1 MSEKRRSSDRHR
13 RRYSGLSLLASEDE
27 LYSQIP
33 QDIPEEER
41 SLILIRKT
49 LARTVRKLQQE
60 HNVPEDLVRALT
72 VDGTAA
78 FQDLDS
84 DDILIK
90 ILRASPTKEDTE
102 YYHKEFGA
110 LVAESKAWDQLL
122 QPGYEFRPYLPPP
135 PSCPDPAD
143 IAKIENHYKVLAD
156 NCARLDHASS
166 LQLAECSI
174 LQARRKIASAPA
186 EALATSAK
194 QGENE
199 NLAFYN
205 HHMLQNNKFTWLH
218 ESARARHAP
227 MPPCH
232 QPVPQ
237 KANKKR

>member
-84 DDILIK
+84 DDILMK

-102 YYHKEFGA
+102 YYHKDFRA

-122 QPGYEFRPYLPPP
+122 QPGYEFLPYLP

-143 IAKIENHYKVLAD
+143 IAKIENHYKMLAK
-156 NCARLDHASS
+156 NCSRLDHASS

-174 LQARRKIASAPA
+174 LQARRKIASVPA

-205 HHMLQNNKFTWLH
+205 RHMLQNNKFT
-218 ESARARHAP
+218 
-227 MPPCH
+227 
-232 QPVPQ
+232 
-237 KANKKR
+237 